1 MSRWLD
7 RQVSEYDPMMRL
19 IATSEAAFKRH
30 LGWMI
35 KVFPPLFG
43 FSIFLAYFNQYGFY
57 PSFDLFQFS
66 SLLLAA
72 AVVGVVVIGAIVLL
86 LFLPGAVIFQFFLEK
101 PTIKDELRY
110 ARPYREEDRTP
121 FAVTLLIL
129 PFFLPFMVLATLQL
143 VVLLNDPSSYVT
155 YIKFAPIGVGLLS
168 GLLLQWRFGLPR
180 FAFLNYGF
188 AAYVPLM
195 MVSLFTAYTL
205 FDSASRFE
213 EFLGGA
219 AKWPLLIGVTL
230 VLSGIAALCAATPIG
245 GWSFALHTSVFFAM
259 IIAFYSGTLTTLPE
273 KTIQRLGLGHY
284 TAERLV
290 LDAQYCEAGTR
301 QLLELDERCTLEN
314 VAVVWSLGETLV
326 FQRAGHD
333 KQLYQIPSRVV
344 KAIVKAVK

>member
-30 LGWMI
+30 LSWMI
-35 KVFPPLFG
+35 KVFPLLFG

-72 AVVGVVVIGAIVLL
+72 ALVGVVVIGAFVLL
-86 LFLPGAVIFQFFLEK
+86 LLLPGAMIFQLFLENR
-101 PTIKDELRY
+101 TIKDELRY
-110 ARPYREEDRTP
+110 ARPCREEDQTS
-121 FAVTLLIL
+121 FTVTQLIL
-129 PFFLPFMVLATLQL
+129 LFFLPFMMLTTLQL
-143 VVLLNDPSSYVT
+143 VVLLNTPSSYLMYMEFT
-155 YIKFAPIGVGLLS
+155 PIGVGLLS

-180 FAFLNYGF
+180 FAFLHYGL
-188 AAYVPLM
+188 AAYVPLVL
-195 MVSLFTAYTL
+195 VSFFTAYTL
-205 FDSASRFE
+205 FNSASRFE

-219 AKWPLLIGVTL
+219 AKWPILIGVTL

-284 TAERLV
+284 TAEHVV